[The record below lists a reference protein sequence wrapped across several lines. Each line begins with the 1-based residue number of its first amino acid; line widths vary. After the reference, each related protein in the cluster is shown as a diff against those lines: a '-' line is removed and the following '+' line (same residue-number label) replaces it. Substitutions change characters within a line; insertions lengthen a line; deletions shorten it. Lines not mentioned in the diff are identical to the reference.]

1 MDPAGPLANP
11 WNNVQKR
18 DYYEVLGVGREA
30 GEADLKSAYRKLAH
44 QFHPDKNPGNAQ
56 AEERFKEASE
66 AYAVLSDP
74 EKRARYDRFGHGAGD
89 PFEGFGFGGAASI
102 NDIFGD
108 IFADIFGGARR
119 GRGRSR
125 GSDLRY
131 HLELSFEEAAFGTV
145 SRIEIPR
152 PKRCDACK
160 GSGAKPGT
168 SPRTCPTC
176 RGAGEIRLAQG
187 FFSVARTCH
196 HCGGS
201 GRVVVD
207 KCPTC
212 GGAGMGREQAT
223 VEVKVPPGVDTGTRL
238 KLSGEGEPAPAP
250 GAEPGDL
257 YVVVQVREHP
267 IFRREDT
274 EVVCEMPI
282 SFTQA
287 ALGTQIDV
295 PTLDGPVK
303 MKIPAGTQ
311 SGKVFR
317 LRGKG
322 VPALGGGGRGDQH
335 VRVMVETPTHLT
347 KEQRELLERLASL
360 SGEENHPQAR
370 GFWSQV
376 GDLLGGKK
384 K

>member
-1 MDPAGPLANP
+1 
-11 WNNVQKR
+11 
-18 DYYEVLGVGREA
+18 
-30 GEADLKSAYRKLAH
+30 
-44 QFHPDKNPGNAQ
+44 
-56 AEERFKEASE
+56 
-66 AYAVLSDP
+66 
-74 EKRARYDRFGHGAGD
+74 
-89 PFEGFGFGGAASI
+89 
-102 NDIFGD
+102 
-108 IFADIFGGARR
+108 
-119 GRGRSR
+119 
-125 GSDLRY
+125 
-131 HLELSFEEAAFGTV
+131 
-145 SRIEIPR
+145 
-152 PKRCDACK
+152 
-160 GSGAKPGT
+160 
-168 SPRTCPTC
+168 
-176 RGAGEIRLAQG
+176 
-187 FFSVARTCH
+187 
-196 HCGGS
+196 
-201 GRVVVD
+201 VD

-238 KLSGEGEPAPAP
+238 KLSGEGEPAPHPAP
-250 GAEPGDL
+250 SPATSTWWW
-257 YVVVQVREHP
+257 QVREHP

-335 VRVMVETPTHLT
+335 VRVMVETRPTSP
-347 KEQRELLERLASL
+347 RSSASCS
-360 SGEENHPQAR
+360 SGWRRSRAR
-370 GFWSQV
+370 RTTAGARILV
-376 GDLLGGKK
+376 AGRDLLGGKK

>member
-1 MDPAGPLANP
+1 ME
-11 WNNVQKR
+11 KR

-30 GEADLKSAYRKLAH
+30 TPEEMKSAYRKLAH
-44 QFHPDKNPGNAQ
+44 QFHPDKNPGDHQ

-74 EKRARYDRFGHGAGD
+74 EKRARYDRFGHQNGRS
-89 PFEGFGFGGAASI
+89 PFDDFGFGAATI

-108 IFADIFGGARR
+108 IFGEMFGGGRRSR
-119 GRGRSR
+119 GRAR

-131 HLELSFEEAAFGTV
+131 HLEISFEEAAFGTTA
-145 SRIEIPR
+145 RIEIPR
-152 PKRCDACK
+152 SRRCETCK

-176 RGAGEIRLAQG
+176 GGVGEVRLTQG

-196 HCGGS
+196 HCGGA
-201 GRVVVD
+201 GKVIPE
-207 KCPTC
+207 KCPGC
-212 GGAGMGREQAT
+212 GGSGATRERAT
-223 VEVKVPPGVDTGTRL
+223 VEVKVPAGVDTGTRL
-238 KLSGEGEPAPAP
+238 KLSGEGEPGGGP
-250 GAEPGDL
+250 GGQPGDL

-274 EVVCEMPI
+274 EVLCEVPI
-282 SFTQA
+282 SITQA
-287 ALGTQIDV
+287 ALGAQIDV

-303 MKIPAGTQ
+303 MKIPTGTQ

-322 VPALGGGGRGDQH
+322 VPALSGGGRGDQH
-335 VRVMVETPTHLT
+335 VRVTVETPTHLT
-347 KEQRELLERLASL
+347 KEQRDLLERFASL
-360 SGEENHPQAR
+360 SGEETQPQASS
-370 GFWSQV
+370 FWAKV
-376 GDLLGGKK
+376 AELFGGRN
-384 K
+384 